1 MRTELLSPTPC
12 TVPYA
17 GFNTSLLPEALILT
31 ALLFFRVFTTNP
43 VVIFIYVR
51 VAYVVTYTMSD
62 DDMMLLLLLQRQS
75 RSPLAA
81 AASHAAAAAAA
92 MSASSHDNRPPMPQ
106 RMRSPASHDSQS
118 EAKKPRPSVE
128 PSSASQRADDSDD
141 EKSDQDLV
149 VDEVTDVSS
158 YHP

>member
-1 MRTELLSPTPC
+1 M
-12 TVPYA
+12 
-17 GFNTSLLPEALILT
+17 T
-31 ALLFFRVFTTNP
+31 ALLFFRVFTTKSCSY
-43 VVIFIYVR
+43 IYLCT

-81 AASHAAAAAAA
+81 SASHAAAAAAAAAA

-128 PSSASQRADDSDD
+128 PSATSQQADDSDD

-158 YHP
+158 YLP